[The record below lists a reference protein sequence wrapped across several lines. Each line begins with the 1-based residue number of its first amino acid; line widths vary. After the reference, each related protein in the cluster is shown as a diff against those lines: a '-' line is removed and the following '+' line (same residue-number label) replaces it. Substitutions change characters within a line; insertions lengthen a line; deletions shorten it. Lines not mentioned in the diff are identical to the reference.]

1 MAGDGS
7 SAHTTGAR
15 VLDVT
20 LALAARNGVMS
31 KRSGAAREVRK
42 VSLELTSARHSKSL
56 SRPFRQARRR

>member
-31 KRSGAAREVRK
+31 KRSGAARKAASE
-42 VSLELTSARHSKSL
+42 HH
-56 SRPFRQARRR
+56 PGD